1 MSLRLRL
8 TLNYLLVTLI
18 AIAIAAPLAWLS
30 VEQVYLD
37 TQKANLLAQA
47 QVVAAAVQT
56 ASPSLEDAGSYP
68 PYSQTA
74 NVLPGIH
81 TWVIAEKNALVL
93 DLSAS
98 QGSEEPAL
106 ALWPDLAQN
115 DTGSISPQILMSRP
129 EIAQALAGQA
139 ATALRQVDAG
149 VRRRVLYA
157 AAPVADVSG
166 HVTRIVYMT
175 SPLPDPGWMALP
187 ARARWQLAGAGLLAI
202 LLAGGAGWWL
212 AHTIARPLKT
222 LTDVAHAVA
231 EGDLNRQAPESS
243 SLTDLRT
250 LGRAFNAMTASL
262 RQADQAKVAFV
273 ADVSHELRTP
283 LTVIKGT
290 VETLQD
296 GAIDDLPARDAFLDS
311 MASETERLIRLVNDL
326 LLLTRADAGALNLQ
340 TQPVDLAH
348 LARARTEHL
357 AGIAAQNQVRLQVV
371 EAGIEAEG
379 APGSAVPPALAD
391 PLRLS
396 QVFDNLL
403 ENAIRYSKPG
413 DTVTLTLRLAQAQ
426 WLCSVADTGAG
437 IAPEHLPLIFDR
449 FYRADASR
457 SRRSGGSGLGLAITR
472 SLVLAHGG
480 QISVESRQGQGTT
493 FTFSLPRAAD

>member
-1 MSLRLRL
+1 M
-8 TLNYLLVTLI
+8 
-18 AIAIAAPLAWLS
+18 
-30 VEQVYLD
+30 
-37 TQKANLLAQA
+37 
-47 QVVAAAVQT
+47 
-56 ASPSLEDAGSYP
+56 
-68 PYSQTA
+68 
-74 NVLPGIH
+74 
-81 TWVIAEKNALVL
+81 
-93 DLSAS
+93 
-98 QGSEEPAL
+98 
-106 ALWPDLAQN
+106 
-115 DTGSISPQILMSRP
+115 
-129 EIAQALAGQA
+129 
-139 ATALRQVDAG
+139 
-149 VRRRVLYA
+149 
-157 AAPVADVSG
+157 
-166 HVTRIVYMT
+166 
-175 SPLPDPGWMALP
+175 
-187 ARARWQLAGAGLLAI
+187 
-202 LLAGGAGWWL
+202 GGAET
-212 AHTIARPLKT
+212 TI
-222 LTDVAHAVA
+222 D
-231 EGDLNRQAPESS
+231 GI
-243 SLTDLRT
+243 
-250 LGRAFNAMTASL
+250 
-262 RQADQAKVAFV
+262 QADQAKVAFV

-296 GAIDDLPARDAFLDS
+296 GAIDDLPARGAFLDS

-348 LARARTEHL
+348 LARARAEHL

-472 SLVLAHGG
+472 ALVLAHGG
-480 QISVESRQGQGTT
+480 QISVESCQGQGTT